1 MDMAF
6 FSFSKPVAVDNN
18 KYDRIQAIKK
28 PAINNNSRLFR
39 HFLYM
44 VGSAR
49 FELATYGLR
58 VRCSTS

>member
-1 MDMAF
+1 MEAF
-6 FSFSKPVAVDNN
+6 EI
-18 KYDRIQAIKK
+18 KYLR
-28 PAINNNSRLFR
+28 
-39 HFLYM
+39 FLKL